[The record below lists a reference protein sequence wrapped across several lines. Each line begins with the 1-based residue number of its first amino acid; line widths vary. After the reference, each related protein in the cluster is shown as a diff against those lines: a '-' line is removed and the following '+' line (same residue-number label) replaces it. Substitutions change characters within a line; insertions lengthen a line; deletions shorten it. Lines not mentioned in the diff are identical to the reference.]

1 MLLFDLKEHISADFG
16 FLSPIRVKVIFLESV
31 ISCDHFWILRHFDP
45 PQSQISPYE
54 PTLLDEPLDESD
66 VNSLRERGHAG
77 QLRGH
82 RSPVG
87 LT

>member
-16 FLSPIRVKVIFLESV
+16 FLSPIRVKVRFLESV

-45 PQSQISPYE
+45 PRSQNSPYG
-54 PTLLDEPLDESD
+54 PTLLRLDESD

-87 LT
+87 PT